1 MRIEESEKAHGWRD
15 VIAGVLA
22 AGLGVQSEKNRE
34 RDFEHGS
41 PRQFAIVAIIAT
53 LAFIGLVYAAVKIVL
68 KVAGV

>member
-1 MRIEESEKAHGWRD
+1 MRIEGSEKPHGWRD

-22 AGLGVQSEKNRE
+22 AVLGVQSEKNRQ

-41 PRQFAIVAIIAT
+41 PHQFVIVAIIAT
-53 LAFIGLVYAAVKIVL
+53 IAFIGLVYAAVKIVL